1 MEAAWGFS
9 RSCCGLPPLH
19 PVDGRLPVEFPS
31 GWSSQCGPV
40 IGVSCIQLFI
50 LLLIADDDIHAMPK
64 REVSF
69 LGERKI

>member
-1 MEAAWGFS
+1 M
-9 RSCCGLPPLH
+9 
-19 PVDGRLPVEFPS
+19 DGRLPVEFPS

-69 LGERKI
+69 LGEKKR